1 MISKRKTIFKK
12 LVRFI
17 QTTTNESKFNTI
29 YDPIIGGYLDDESN
43 SLLAIAACHGRE
55 QIVRF
60 LTPLAE
66 TNIHLENI
74 YGWTALMQAVRNGHL
89 SIVLYLLSKGA
100 DPNHMT
106 TFGTSVMSLAVRS
119 GSLQVVK
126 ALKNNGYVPAKVNE
140 ISPELAS
147 VSSSRDDLLTEL
159 LSKPGNID
167 ICMHN
172 SLQLTPLMIA
182 ARNNDLN
189 SVRTILQNS
198 TQLVKQL
205 ETTDASGRRAS
216 ENARSY
222 GNTEMRNYLER
233 KTKKYSEKFCGQ
245 NADRINPNTLINAIK
260 SSKVTQALDII
271 NDPLI
276 TPEKLNKFCSS
287 DGATPLMYACM
298 SGQIEIVEALLVKK
312 VDVNA
317 QDYENGWTSLMQA
330 TYYGHTDIAKKL
342 ILTGNADV
350 LIPAKNNLTVFDMA
364 MMINLTDT
372 ELFRLLADR
381 SMGLNMKP
389 EEISCDK
396 DEKVKNPSWL
406 KRAATK
412 LGFSKHKP
420 RSPECSSDLDE
431 DDNNYGQSVHE
442 LPKPQATSF
451 GATDWLEPIKPP
463 PRFRHPVDEQ
473 LIMSQRMA
481 KQAVRKEP
489 FKSNLS
495 KKYGKKLGSDSS
507 STMTPAKSL
516 SSLGSIHD
524 VKSVLQKLKR

>member
-1 MISKRKTIFKK
+1 
-12 LVRFI
+12 
-17 QTTTNESKFNTI
+17 
-29 YDPIIGGYLDDESN
+29 
-43 SLLAIAACHGRE
+43 
-55 QIVRF
+55 
-60 LTPLAE
+60 
-66 TNIHLENI
+66 
-74 YGWTALMQAVRNGHL
+74 MQAVRNGHL

-260 SSKVTQALDII
+260 SSKD
-271 NDPLI
+271 
-276 TPEKLNKFCSS
+276 ELNWKSFNGNVGY
-287 DGATPLMYACM
+287 DG
-298 SGQIEIVEALLVKK
+298 
-312 VDVNA
+312 
-317 QDYENGWTSLMQA
+317 
-330 TYYGHTDIAKKL
+330 
-342 ILTGNADV
+342 IL
-350 LIPAKNNLTVFDMA
+350 
-364 MMINLTDT
+364 
-372 ELFRLLADR
+372 
-381 SMGLNMKP
+381 GL
-389 EEISCDK
+389 S
-396 DEKVKNPSWL
+396 
-406 KRAATK
+406 
-412 LGFSKHKP
+412 
-420 RSPECSSDLDE
+420 
-431 DDNNYGQSVHE
+431 
-442 LPKPQATSF
+442 
-451 GATDWLEPIKPP
+451 
-463 PRFRHPVDEQ
+463 PVDKLVNTNYNMNKSSILNLCLAQ
-473 LIMSQRMA
+473 LAAPHCGHI
-481 KQAVRKEP
+481 
-489 FKSNLS
+489 FKL
-495 KKYGKKLGSDSS
+495 
-507 STMTPAKSL
+507 TP
-516 SSLGSIHD
+516 
-524 VKSVLQKLKR
+524 